1 MSLKF
6 PKSWG
11 NFPATRLRRNRSA
24 SWIRGLVRE
33 NKLNVED
40 LIWPVFIQD
49 GSQERTSI
57 PSMPGIERLNING
70 LKKSLREAVKL
81 GIPAIAIFPLINK
94 DNKTNDGKEALN
106 PNNLVCRTIRSVK
119 KLYPN
124 LGIISDIALDPYT
137 SHGHDGIYYKGKILN
152 DETIDVLKM
161 QAVINAEAG
170 CDIVA
175 PSDMMDGRVRAIR
188 KSLDKKNL
196 KNVKILSYAAKFSS
210 SFYNPFRNA
219 IKSSGNLGKEG
230 KKTYQMDPGNSREAL
245 REVALDIKEGAD
257 IIMVKP
263 GLPYLDIVK
272 EVSQYFPVPL
282 FVYQVSGEY
291 SMMQAAAKNNWL
303 NFRNIQL
310 ECLLAFKRAGAN
322 AIITYSAI
330 EIAKIL
336 RKH

>member
-1 MSLKF
+1 MPLKF

-33 NKLNVED
+33 NRLSVED
-40 LIWPVFIQD
+40 LILPVFIQD
-49 GSQERTSI
+49 GSQKKTAV
-57 PSMPGIERLNING
+57 PSMPGVERLNIDA

-81 GIPAIAIFPLINK
+81 GIPAIVIFPLVNK
-94 DNKTNDGKEALN
+94 RNKTSDGREALN
-106 PNNLVCRTIRSVK
+106 PNNLICRTIRSVK

-137 SHGHDGIYYKGKILN
+137 SHGHDGIYHKGNVLN
-152 DETIDVLKM
+152 DETIDVLTK

-188 KSLDKKNL
+188 ESLDKKNF
-196 KNVKILSYAAKFSS
+196 KNIKILSYAAKFSS
-210 SFYNPFRNA
+210 SFYDPFRSA
-219 IKSSGNLGKEG
+219 IKSSRGLGKEG

-257 IIMVKP
+257 MIMVKP

-272 EVSQYFPVPL
+272 EISQHFLVPL

-291 SMMQAAAKNNWL
+291 SMMQAAAKNNLL

-336 RKH
+336 RKY